1 MPIGQEA
8 AIRLAREALGHGAGA
23 RCWLVGSPDARRN
36 DYYLVVLGAPD
47 QSSGV
52 ATVDAVSG
60 EITHLATLPAV
71 RPHLEVD
78 ESRARSLAGAH
89 DQDRTEL
96 IWFPSRISMSPL
108 YPFWSVT
115 LEDGKSV
122 YVDQSG
128 NVYTAVPEVTTMGGG
143 EARSEAGEGGP
154 VQ

>member
-1 MPIGQEA
+1 MSIGQEA
-8 AIRLAREALGHGAGA
+8 AIRLAQQALRQDAGA

-78 ESRARSLAGAH
+78 ESRARSLAGA
-89 DQDRTEL
+89 DLEDRTEL

-108 YPFWSVT
+108 YPFWSVAF
-115 LEDGKSV
+115 EDGRSV

-128 NVYTAVPEVTTMGGG
+128 NVYTAVPEETGMGGG
-143 EARSEAGEGGP
+143 EASRQAGESGT
-154 VQ
+154 